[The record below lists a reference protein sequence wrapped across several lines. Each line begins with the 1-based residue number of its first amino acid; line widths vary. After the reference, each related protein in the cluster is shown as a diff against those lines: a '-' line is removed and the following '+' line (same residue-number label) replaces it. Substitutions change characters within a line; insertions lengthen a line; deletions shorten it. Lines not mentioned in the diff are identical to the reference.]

1 MNSIRV
7 ASCGAILATL
17 ALLFAGN
24 ARAACADRSISASAV
39 RTPQDI
45 KAFVLCANEFLGE
58 VGFDAAYDA
67 FHNDSRWRSGPIY
80 VFVTELI
87 PDGTKARSLL
97 HAGKPSRETTHPS
110 MLGDRIDQ
118 FGTDII
124 PEGVRIINTNGSG
137 FWYYGF
143 VNPATGNAE
152 PKVSFI
158 VPVDWR
164 GTPAFMGAGIYRRDF
179 PGACHSDAVNASVL
193 DMEPS
198 DDRLEEFVRCASYIL
213 EREGYF
219 ATTQFTR
226 DPRWRS
232 GSIYLFGIDTMGNQ
246 VFSGR
251 SIKVNGVAVREWASS
266 GTPMDQ
272 FGGRDMPAVVDTF
285 GESYLYYRTFDPA
298 GGAYSRK
305 VSFVK
310 RVTAAGVPILLG
322 AGYYLD

>member
-1 MNSIRV
+1 MRSIKATFCGV
-7 ASCGAILATL
+7 ALVTL
-17 ALLFAGN
+17 SLFFVGH

-45 KAFVLCANEFLGE
+45 KAFVLCANELLDE
-58 VGFDAAYDA
+58 VGVDAAYHA

-80 VFVTELI
+80 LFATEMI
-87 PDGTKARSLL
+87 PDGMKARSLL
-97 HAGKPSRETTHPS
+97 HTAKPSRETTHPS
-110 MLGDRIDQ
+110 MLGDRTDK

-124 PEGVRIINTNGSG
+124 PEAVRIINTNGSG

-143 VNPATGNAE
+143 VNPDTGAVA

-158 VPVDWR
+158 VPVDWK
-164 GTPAFMGAGIYRRDF
+164 GTPAFLGSGIYRRDF
-179 PGACHSDAVNASVL
+179 PGACHTDAVNASIL
-193 DMEPS
+193 AAEPS
-198 DDRLEEFVRCASYIL
+198 DDRLEEFVRCAAYIL

-219 ATTQFTR
+219 ATTQLTQ

-232 GSIYLFGIDTMGNQ
+232 GSIYLFGMDTMGNE

-251 SIKVNGVAVREWASS
+251 SIKVNGVGVREWASS

-285 GESYLYYRTFDPA
+285 GESYLYYRTFNPV